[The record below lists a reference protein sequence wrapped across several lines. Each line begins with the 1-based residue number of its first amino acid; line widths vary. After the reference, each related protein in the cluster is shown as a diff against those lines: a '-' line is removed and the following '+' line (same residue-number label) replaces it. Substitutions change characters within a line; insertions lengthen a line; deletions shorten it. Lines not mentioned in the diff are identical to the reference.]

1 MIEVIGWIGGICL
14 AVCALPQAI
23 KSYRTKSSGDLS
35 LSFVLLW
42 LVGELL
48 TVAYI
53 LTTTMQWP
61 LLINYSINI
70 LCLLVIIRYWRKP

>member
-35 LSFVLLW
+35 LTFILLW
-42 LVGELL
+42 LVGELF
-48 TVAYI
+48 TIGYI
-53 LTTTMQWP
+53 LATTMQWP
-61 LLINYSINI
+61 LLINYSFNI
-70 LCLLVIIRYWRKP
+70 LCLMVIIFYWRKK